1 MLTFTSKG
9 PPVNG
14 ATVMLR
20 GLGEGLSLVDNGA
33 AVGEP
38 VEEEGSLKMLLLMP
52 DSVCTPPSLGWAG
65 PGSSLLVSL
74 GYILTLDRV
83 SLNCF

>member
-1 MLTFTSKG
+1 
-9 PPVNG
+9 
-14 ATVMLR
+14 MLR
-20 GLGEGLSLVDNGA
+20 LLGEGLSLVDSGA
-33 AVGEP
+33 ALGEP
-38 VEEEGSLKMLLLMP
+38 VEEEEGSLKMLLLIP

-74 GYILTLDRV
+74 GYMLTLDRV